1 MHVSDRIVTE
11 ARAWL
16 GTPWH
21 HQGRKKQVGCD
32 CIGMVL
38 GVLHAAGASSPV
50 CDAAGNRLH
59 FPSFDRTDYA
69 PDPNSKRLKQ
79 TLETHLME
87 IPLAEIAAGDVL
99 LFKIIHLPQHVGIV
113 GTHPSGAG
121 LSLIHAYSSAGKVVE
136 ESLGKS
142 WLSRTIAAYRVPV
155 HCFEGA

>member
-1 MHVSDRIVTE
+1 MDTASRIVNE
-11 ARAWL
+11 ARAWI

-21 HQGRKKQVGCD
+21 HQGRKKHVGCD

-38 GVLHAAGASSPV
+38 GVLHGAGATSPAR
-50 CDAAGNRLH
+50 DAAGRRLT

-69 PDPNSKRLKQ
+69 PDPNSQRLRH

-87 IPLAEIAAGDVL
+87 IPLNAIAAGDVL

-113 GTHPSGAG
+113 GNHPSGEG
-121 LSLIHAYSSAGKVVE
+121 LSLIHAYSAAGKVVE

-142 WLSRTIAAYRVPV
+142 WLTRTIAAYRVPV
-155 HCFEGA
+155 DCFEGA